1 MRLVNELEFSVTLL
15 IMSIPG
21 LVLAG
26 LVFLFTGDLPIW
38 LRMVI
43 ALVLWAPVTIAILL
57 KLAKR

>member
-1 MRLVNELEFSVTLL
+1 MRLVNELEFSVTFL

-21 LVLAG
+21 LVLVG

-43 ALVLWAPVTIAILL
+43 ALVLWVLVTIAILL

>member
-1 MRLVNELEFSVTLL
+1 MRLVNELEFSVTFL

-43 ALVLWAPVTIAILL
+43 ALVLWVPVTIAILL